1 MLKKLAIP
9 TFLLS
14 AVLKFKEPSL
24 LLLQPLKLD
33 TPTLNSDF
41 PTPSARFGERNA
53 VPRIASLEKSV
64 VLITFDKSP
73 TSLDYSHVGFS
84 GGNQGETMAAQNL
97 CTSKKASLD
106 EHYPMPLL
114 RGTAGKLESP

>member
-9 TFLLS
+9 TSLLS
-14 AVLKFKEPSL
+14 AMLKFKEPSL

-41 PTPSARFGERNA
+41 PTPSAHFGERNT

-64 VLITFDKSP
+64 ILITFDKSP
-73 TSLDYSHVGFS
+73 TSLD
-84 GGNQGETMAAQNL
+84 
-97 CTSKKASLD
+97 
-106 EHYPMPLL
+106 LL
-114 RGTAGKLESP
+114 SRRF